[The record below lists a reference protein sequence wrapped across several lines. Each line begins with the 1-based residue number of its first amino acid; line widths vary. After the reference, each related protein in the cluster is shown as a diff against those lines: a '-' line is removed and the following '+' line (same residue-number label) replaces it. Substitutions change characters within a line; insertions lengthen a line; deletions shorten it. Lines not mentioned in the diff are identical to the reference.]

1 MPSLRFYT
9 IVCSLTAMA
18 AAAAA
23 LAASA
28 GDPGAVETLRSVT
41 AVPPH
46 IVGALAEPAAFAAI
60 PNGELVV
67 FDRRGHTLVAVDREM
82 RAARPIVQIGGEPGR
97 ILQPFGFDVDSQGL
111 LIVGDAPDRQERVQ
125 VFTATGSR
133 LAGFWLPHR
142 DEPRI
147 QFEGIALNGVSSLHA
162 TPRQT
167 VLLSMPHTGALF
179 AEYDYDGGEVRT
191 IGRLRATPHDDDAR
205 VRLALNSGLPLAIP
219 SGGYYF
225 VFQTGEPRFR
235 RYDAM
240 GRLMY
245 ERVIQGRELDQ
256 WIARSRRRGRRPRRV
271 TRNRCRW
278 CRSSCAT
285 PPSIAQESLWISL
298 SVPFTYVYD
307 ASGEKRRTVQ
317 FRGAGEIRP
326 SHLSFAADGRLLV
339 TPGCYIFRRPKLKI
353 GAATMPLT
361 ADQSSPSP
369 TPTRCFLRGA
379 HQPRSGGDGAPVVSG
394 RMGGVRA
401 SGLGPIRGWD
411 AVRESWGVLFAAA
424 GRSWWPR
431 RTCRF
436 ASSAMSP
443 G

>member
-1 MPSLRFYT
+1 MQCLCGRQVRRRTPRGPDLQALAWGAVPEGHVMPSLRFYT
-9 IVCSLTAMA
+9 IVRGLTAMA

-28 GDPGAVETLRSVT
+28 GNPGAVETLRSVA

-111 LIVGDAPDRQERVQ
+111 LIVGDAPDRQERIQ

-179 AEYDYDGGEVRT
+179 AEY
-191 IGRLRATPHDDDAR
+191 RLR
-205 VRLALNSGLPLAIP
+205 
-219 SGGYYF
+219 
-225 VFQTGEPRFR
+225 
-235 RYDAM
+235 
-240 GRLMY
+240 
-245 ERVIQGRELDQ
+245 
-256 WIARSRRRGRRPRRV
+256 RRRGQDHRAASR
-271 TRNRCRW
+271 
-278 CRSSCAT
+278 
-285 PPSIAQESLWISL
+285 
-298 SVPFTYVYD
+298 D
-307 ASGEKRRTVQ
+307 A
-317 FRGAGEIRP
+317 A
-326 SHLSFAADGRLLV
+326 
-339 TPGCYIFRRPKLKI
+339 
-353 GAATMPLT
+353 
-361 ADQSSPSP
+361 
-369 TPTRCFLRGA
+369 
-379 HQPRSGGDGAPVVSG
+379 
-394 RMGGVRA
+394 
-401 SGLGPIRGWD
+401 
-411 AVRESWGVLFAAA
+411 
-424 GRSWWPR
+424 
-431 RTCRF
+431 
-436 ASSAMSP
+436 
-443 G
+443 

>member
-9 IVCSLTAMA
+9 IVRRLSA
-18 AAAAA
+18 AAAAVAA

-28 GDPGAVETLRSVT
+28 GDPGAVETLRSVA

-82 RAARPIVQIGGEPGR
+82 SAARPIVQIGGEPGR

-111 LIVGDAPDRQERVQ
+111 LIVGDAPNRQERVQ
-125 VFTATGSR
+125 VFTVTGSR
-133 LAGFWLPHR
+133 LAGFWLPRR

-147 QFEGIALNGVSSLHA
+147 QFEGISLNGVSSLHA

-167 VLLSMPHTGALF
+167 VLLSMPYTGALF

-240 GRLMY
+240 
-245 ERVIQGRELDQ
+245 
-256 WIARSRRRGRRPRRV
+256 
-271 TRNRCRW
+271 
-278 CRSSCAT
+278 
-285 PPSIAQESLWISL
+285 
-298 SVPFTYVYD
+298 
-307 ASGEKRRTVQ
+307 
-317 FRGAGEIRP
+317 
-326 SHLSFAADGRLLV
+326 AA
-339 TPGCYIFRRPKLKI
+339 
-353 GAATMPLT
+353 
-361 ADQSSPSP
+361 
-369 TPTRCFLRGA
+369 
-379 HQPRSGGDGAPVVSG
+379 
-394 RMGGVRA
+394 
-401 SGLGPIRGWD
+401 
-411 AVRESWGVLFAAA
+411 
-424 GRSWWPR
+424 
-431 RTCRF
+431 
-436 ASSAMSP
+436 
-443 G
+443 